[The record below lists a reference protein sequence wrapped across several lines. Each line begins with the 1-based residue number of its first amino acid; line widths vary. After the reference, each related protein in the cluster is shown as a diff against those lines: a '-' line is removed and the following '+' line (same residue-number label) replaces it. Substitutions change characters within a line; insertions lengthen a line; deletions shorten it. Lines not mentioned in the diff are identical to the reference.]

1 MPPGAAHARSSP
13 GTFGNA
19 AQQHTPCF
27 GPQAPTTD
35 SWGVVTEDT
44 FKALG
49 AMVLSGPLLCGFT
62 QTCNDWFD
70 RDLDAINEPYRP
82 IPSGA
87 ISQNEV
93 YFQIGALLVGG
104 LALAFQLDGWAENDW
119 PVLTFLAVLGSA
131 VAWIYSAPPLKLK
144 ANGWTGT
151 YALGSSYIALPWWCG
166 SRQAGVGQRWG
177 QASLSGPGLVACT

>member
-119 PVLTFLAVLGSA
+119 PVLTFLAVLGS
-131 VAWIYSAPPLKLK
+131 
-144 ANGWTGT
+144 
-151 YALGSSYIALPWWCG
+151 
-166 SRQAGVGQRWG
+166 
-177 QASLSGPGLVACT
+177 